1 MAAFGPPR
9 KDGNKPRAARVPSSM
24 EPLAV
29 PPSRRLL
36 ASLSLGASAVGLGW
50 LAATDWLL
58 GGWSMAGVTA
68 LVAAGAIGLSR
79 RGVVTQV
86 LSRGV
91 AWVVLTPMFFALAD
105 AIRGGRLPA
114 AGEVFFAATSAGAL
128 LLARPALHTQ
138 AARAEFAP
146 HAHRRLFLA
155 GAVASATAGI
165 VAGLGA
171 AGTHSFALAALGI
184 ALLASAVGVARM
196 RAWGV
201 LLGIVASV
209 GSLGAALMVRDITEI
224 VWLALAA
231 APGLM
236 LGATVVAARLRGAG
250 PPSPTAAPL
259 RVASLQVEV
268 EPVRAR
274 VAVATESEL
283 EPRALAARVAA
294 GE

>member
-1 MAAFGPPR
+1 MAPFGPPR
-9 KDGNKPRAARVPSSM
+9 KDGNKAAAARVPSSM
-24 EPLAV
+24 APLAV
-29 PPSRRLL
+29 PPWRRLL

-58 GGWSMAGVTA
+58 GGWGMASVTA

-91 AWVVLTPMFFALAD
+91 AWVVLTPMFFAFAD

-128 LLARPALHTQ
+128 VLARPALHTQ

-171 AGTHSFALAALGI
+171 AGMHSLALAALAV
-184 ALLASAVGVARM
+184 ALLASAFGVARM

-209 GSLGAALMVRDITEI
+209 ASLGAALMVHDTTEI

-250 PPSPTAAPL
+250 PPSLPSAPL
-259 RVASLQVEV
+259 RVAAPHVEHV
-268 EPVRAR
+268 SVRAR
-274 VAVATESEL
+274 VAVAAEGEL
-283 EPRALAARVAA
+283 EPRALPARVAT